1 MATRSVR
8 VIAFHFPFKIR
19 SHSHFTPQVLLLL
32 LVVFAAAVSGL
43 RCGLST
49 RRGAVLGACSAAV
62 ATLRPAH
69 ADGGKDDK
77 KFQACLSQCVYEAT
91 KITKGIAQVEVMS
104 RAEAFATCKPK
115 CATSKDQLLIG
126 QPKKQ

>member
-1 MATRSVR
+1 MHRSDCNS
-8 VIAFHFPFKIR
+8 IHD
-19 SHSHFTPQVLLLL
+19 SD
-32 LVVFAAAVSGL
+32 AVSEWASQRFITCL
-43 RCGLST
+43 RSI
-49 RRGAVLGACSAAV
+49 